1 MMLAIDILFVI
12 AFILTAL
19 TLFLVVIIL
28 PSLCILYC
36 IGFFEVDR
44 KNFCRR
50 SLIPLLMY
58 IFVFGTTCALLWLFY
73 FSLK

>member
-1 MMLAIDILFVI
+1 MSAVDILFVM

-19 TLFLVVIIL
+19 TVFLIVIIF
-28 PSLCILYC
+28 PSLCILYFL
-36 IGFFEVDR
+36 GFFEVDR

-58 IFVFGTTCALLWLFY
+58 ILVFGTSCALLWLFY
-73 FSLK
+73 FALK

>member
-1 MMLAIDILFVI
+1 MLAIDILFVM
-12 AFILTAL
+12 AFILTVL
-19 TLFLVVIIL
+19 TSFLVVIIL

-36 IGFFEVDR
+36 LGFFEADR

-58 IFVFGTTCALLWLFY
+58 ILVFGTTCTLLWLFY
-73 FSLK
+73 FALK